1 MNHQKHGVMNSLKQ
15 FIVRIGLGTIL
26 WRPLSGRLTV
36 AITASIT
43 LSFTGAVSHADTGLF
58 PTFNAG
64 QTLSESCTFEWTTH
78 LTNLGN

>member
-1 MNHQKHGVMNSLKQ
+1 MLSMDHQKYGVMNSLKR

-26 WRPLSGRLTV
+26 WGLLSGRLTV
-36 AITASIT
+36 AIAASIT

-64 QTLSESCTFEWTTH
+64 LTLSESCTFE
-78 LTNLGN
+78 